1 VSRLPHSLP
10 PEETTID
17 LRGLFLEEVEEH
29 LRGMTEAQRAL
40 GRAPEGAPATEAA
53 TSLLR
58 HLHTLKGSAG
68 SVGIAAIARAAH
80 ETEELCAEIR
90 GGRLAVT
97 AGTLERLDEGLTTL
111 RALVDGA
118 RSSPPGG
125 NGARETGDGLRRAHG
140 DGGERR
146 RTSDRRRG
154 LERRL
159 AEEPTLRV
167 EAGRL
172 DALLDGV
179 GDLVILGTRIERRVQ
194 ELTSVLRDLRGTRA
208 ALRQALTEAGRLG
221 PQPAELRGRWL
232 DRLTEVELELGSAAG
247 HVDRATRALAG
258 EAGSLRRSAGEL
270 DEQLRR
276 ARLIPLHW
284 AFQRLPH
291 ALRELERSTGKQ
303 ADLEITGGEI
313 EVDNLLCEQL
323 GEALLHLLRN
333 ALAHGIE
340 APAVRLSQGKP
351 ARGRLTMS
359 ARQEDESILIS
370 FQDDGRGV
378 DRERVRR
385 ALPPGANRTMNDQ
398 ELLATLFQP
407 GFSTRAHADD
417 LAGRGMGLDIV
428 KRTVARLGGQVE
440 MESQEGRGTRFLLTV
455 PLSAAITEAV
465 LFKVGGQVYAVPAAH
480 VLQALPLPDA
490 LRAAA
495 AKAVRPPGEAPSGR
509 PPGPLPVLRLQALLG
524 VEMPPV
530 RRAAALLLRFG
541 ERSFIASCDKIIGP
555 RTIVV
560 RPLDPVLSGLQL
572 YAGVTISGAGKAQ
585 LIFDLGALAE
595 AAYSPARAPA
605 PAPRRAQP
613 RILVVDD
620 SRLAR
625 EGTARALADL
635 GFQTVTAEDGWDA
648 WELLSERR
656 FDALVTDLEMPR
668 MDGLELITKI
678 RREPTFKE
686 LPVLVLSSRAAAQA
700 PRAQALAAGAD
711 AVLPKGAPK
720 RALADAVASFVRP
733 AAGAAARVRLPPAGR
748 VRAGGRVASRS
759 SDR

>member
-10 PEETTID
+10 PEGPEID

-29 LRGMTEAQRAL
+29 LRCMTDAQRAL
-40 GRAPEGAPATEAA
+40 GGGPEGASATEAA

-58 HLHTLKGSAG
+58 HLHSLKGSAG
-68 SVGIAAIARAAH
+68 SVGIQAIARAAH

-97 AGTLERLDEGLTTL
+97 AGILERLDEGLTTL

-118 RSSPPGG
+118 RSTPPGVSG
-125 NGARETGDGLRRAHG
+125 VREPGAERRQAPGET
-140 DGGERR
+140 GERR
-146 RTSDRRRG
+146 RAPDRRRG

-159 AEEPTLRV
+159 ADEPTLRV

-194 ELTSVLRDLRGTRA
+194 ELGSVLRDLRLTRA
-208 ALRQALTEAGRLG
+208 ALRQALTEAGRIG
-221 PQPAELRGRWL
+221 PQPAEMRGRWL
-232 DRLTEVELELGSAAG
+232 DRLTEVEVELASSAG
-247 HVDRATRALAG
+247 HVDRATRALGG
-258 EAGSLRRSAGEL
+258 EASTLRRSAAEL

-303 ADLEITGGEI
+303 AELEITGGEI

-351 ARGRLTMS
+351 ARGRLTVS
-359 ARQEDESILIS
+359 ARQEDESILIC

-385 ALPPGANRTMNDQ
+385 ALPAGANRTLDDQ

-428 KRTVARLGGQVE
+428 KRAVTRLGGQVG
-440 MESQEGRGTRFLLTV
+440 MESHDGRGTRFCLTV

-480 VLQALPLPDA
+480 VLQALPLPEA
-490 LRAAA
+490 LRAPTG
-495 AKAVRPPGEAPSGR
+495 VPSGTS
-509 PPGPLPVLRLQALLG
+509 PGRGPGVLPVLRLQALLG

-541 ERSFIASCDKIIGP
+541 ERSFFASCDKIIGP

-560 RPLDPVLSGLQL
+560 RPLDPVLSSLQL

-595 AAYSPARAPA
+595 AAYSPARVAA
-605 PAPRRAQP
+605 RTPRRAQP
-613 RILVVDD
+613 RVLVVDD

-635 GFQTVTAEDGWDA
+635 GFQTVTAEDGWEA

-656 FDALVTDLEMPR
+656 FDALVTDLQMPR
-668 MDGLELITKI
+668 MDGLELIAKI
-678 RREPTFKE
+678 RREPTLKA
-686 LPVLVLSSRAAAQA
+686 LPVVVLSSRAAAHA

-711 AVLPKGAPK
+711 VVLPKSSAK
-720 RALADAVASFVRP
+720 RALADAVAGFVRP
-733 AAGAAARVRLPPAGR
+733 ASAPPARGRLPAGGR
-748 VRAGGRVASRS
+748 VRAGSRGGR